1 MLFHTADRPAGYPTG
16 FGTSLAV
23 LGFGNVIVPAL
34 YWYYCGYI
42 NKKRDSMTKEEI
54 YARHSQEELSA
65 MGDLSP
71 LYRYER

>member
-1 MLFHTADRPAGYPTG
+1 MPNSIARYPTG

-42 NKKRDSMTKEEI
+42 NKKRERMTKEQI
-54 YARHSQEELSA
+54 YAQHSHEELAA